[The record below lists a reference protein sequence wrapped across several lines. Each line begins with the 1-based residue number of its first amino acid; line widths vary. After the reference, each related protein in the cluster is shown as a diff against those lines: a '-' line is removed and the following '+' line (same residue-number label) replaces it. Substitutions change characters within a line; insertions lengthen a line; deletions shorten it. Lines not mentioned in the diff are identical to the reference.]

1 MVRRTSYLRNQKRIG
16 EYNSMISLGAHI
28 IGLVGMAL
36 VVLAFYQTVSGKWD
50 SQGESFNV
58 VNLCGAVLLL
68 ISLCVHFNLGS
79 FVIELFWIA
88 ISLKGLAQLRKKG
101 HEFETPE
108 KVRDWVCGITGKLLD
123 IFD

>member
-1 MVRRTSYLRNQKRIG
+1 
-16 EYNSMISLGAHI
+16 MISLGAHI

-88 ISLKGLAQLRKKG
+88 ISIKGLRQLHKKG
-101 HEFETPE
+101 HKFESIDKLADLLE
-108 KVRDWVCGITGKLLD
+108 RLGKN
-123 IFD
+123 ISTIGQIRS